1 MNLSTLFKL
10 NSQDFV
16 KGLIVAILTALIAYL
31 GDLTTL
37 LSADP
42 TLILKIAITAGIS
55 YLLKNFISDE
65 NGKVLGIGK

>member
-10 NSQDFV
+10 NSQDLV